1 MASDRDSEDVA
12 YIREAYAVFNTGD
25 VDAAIAYYT
34 EDVEW
39 HDALDPGFH
48 VFHGREQLRTFWLGV
63 YESLEDFRVEPRRF
77 LRVAEGHYLVLVRSS
92 GRGRASGIE
101 VAREIAQEV
110 RLRDGK
116 VSRLDSHPDAA
127 EAMRRL
133 GLSAPES

>member
-1 MASDRDSEDVA
+1 MAGDRDAEDQRF
-12 YIREAYAVFNTGD
+12 IRAAYAVFNTGD
-25 VDAAIAYYT
+25 VDAALAYYT
-34 EDVEW
+34 DDIEW

-48 VFHGREQLRTFWLGV
+48 VFHGSAELRTFWLGV
-63 YESLEDFRVEPRRF
+63 HASLEGFRVEPQRF

-110 RLRDGK
+110 RLREDK
-116 VSRLDSHPDAA
+116 VCRLDSHPDAA

-133 GLSAPES
+133 GVG